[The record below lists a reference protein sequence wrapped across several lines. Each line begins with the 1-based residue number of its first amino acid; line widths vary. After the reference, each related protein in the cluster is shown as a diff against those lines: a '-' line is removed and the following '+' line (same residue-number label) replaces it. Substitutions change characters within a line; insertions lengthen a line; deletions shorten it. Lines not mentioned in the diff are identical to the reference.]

1 MGGSHPPDRGCT
13 SADDRDPRK
22 PARMHLEPVEAM
34 VTEQGFVEKAASR
47 KALIRVQRNEACSRC
62 QTRGACE
69 MLSEKTMRVEVVND
83 LGAKEGDRVEIS
95 VPTGSFLKLSILVY
109 LLPVVAL
116 VGGAYGGS
124 LWAEAQGN
132 DGTAYSVLSGG
143 IAMGIAFFAL
153 RRLERSAASPSSDYQ
168 PRMTR
173 ILPSESPPPCDDSK

>member
-1 MGGSHPPDRGCT
+1 
-13 SADDRDPRK
+13 
-22 PARMHLEPVEAM
+22 
-34 VTEQGFVEKAASR
+34 
-47 KALIRVQRNEACSRC
+47 
-62 QTRGACE
+62 

-109 LLPVVAL
+109 LLPIVAL
-116 VGGAYGGS
+116 IGGAYGGS
-124 LWAEAQGN
+124 LWAEAQGK
-132 DGTAYSVLSGG
+132 DGTLHSVLFGG

-173 ILPSESPPPCDDSK
+173 ILPSESSPPCDDSR